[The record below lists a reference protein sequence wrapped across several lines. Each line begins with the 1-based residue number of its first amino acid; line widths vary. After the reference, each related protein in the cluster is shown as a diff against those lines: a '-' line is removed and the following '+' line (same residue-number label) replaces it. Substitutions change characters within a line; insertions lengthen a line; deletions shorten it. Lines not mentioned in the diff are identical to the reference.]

1 MHDVLLNPL
10 ANSPEKS
17 RGAIYT
23 RREVV
28 ETILD
33 LVGYTAD
40 FPLWQKSI
48 LEPCCGQGDFL
59 LPIIARLI
67 ASYRRENGS
76 LFGAGTAL
84 IDTVRAVEI
93 STASHAMVSAAV
105 VGFLEEE
112 GVCCSDAEGLAAA
125 WVIHSDF
132 LLTRLPKA
140 FDFIVGNPPY
150 LRQERIPESLLA
162 EYRRRYATLYDRAD
176 IYVPFIE
183 RSLNLLRTDGRL
195 GFICSDRWMK
205 NRYGGPLRRMV
216 SNGFHLKYVLSV
228 NEVPAF
234 TEEVIAYPAIF
245 VVENTIAILPTRVA
259 ASPKTLDELDLAARQ
274 MTSLAPLKSSTFRE
288 LRDIV
293 ADDAPW
299 LTDESEHIAL
309 IRRMERDFPT
319 LEEAGCRVGIGVA
332 TGADRIF
339 IAPFDEL
346 DVEDERK
353 LPLVGTR
360 DIASGRVVWRGH
372 GIINPFEPDGTIADL
387 DRYPRFAK
395 LIRQHEEV
403 LRKRHVA
410 QRSGAAWYRTIDRIT
425 TDLVAKPKLLIP
437 DIKGAANVVYEEG
450 RYYPHHNL
458 YFVLS
463 ETWDLWAL
471 QAVLRSRLCQ
481 LFISSYSLQMQ
492 GGYFRFQAQYLRRLC
507 VPKWETVR
515 PALRKQLAE
524 AARSSDAEACDRA
537 SAELFGL
544 DDAELAMLE
553 AIAKQ

>member
-10 ANSPEKS
+10 ADSPDKS

-33 LVGYTAD
+33 LIGYSSD
-40 FPLWQKSI
+40 LPLWEKTV

-59 LPIIARLI
+59 IPIIARLL
-67 ASYRRENGS
+67 ASYRREHGS
-76 LFGAGTAL
+76 MFGAAAAL
-84 IDTVRAVEI
+84 KNAVCAVEI
-93 STASHAMVSAAV
+93 GTASHAMASATV
-105 VGFLEEE
+105 DDFLESE
-112 GVCCSDAEGLAAA
+112 GVSSADAEALAAA
-125 WVIHSDF
+125 WVIHADF
-132 LLTRLPKA
+132 LLAQLPKA

-150 LRQERIPESLLA
+150 LRQERIPETLLA

-234 TEEVIAYPAIF
+234 TAEVIAYPAIF
-245 VVENTIAILPTRVA
+245 VVENTMANLPTRVA
-259 ASPKTLDELDLAARQ
+259 ASPRTLGELDLAARQ
-274 MTSLAPLKSSTFRE
+274 MAGGVAPKGGAFRE
-288 LRDIV
+288 LSNVV
-293 ADDAPW
+293 AGDAPW
-299 LTDESEHIAL
+299 LTDESEHVAI

-360 DIASGRVVWRGH
+360 DIASGRVAWRGQ
-372 GIINPFEPDGTIADL
+372 GIVNPFEPDGTVASL
-387 DRYPRFAK
+387 DAYPRFAK
-395 LIRQHEEV
+395 FIRQHEEA

-425 TDLVAKPKLLIP
+425 TSLVAKPKLLIP

-492 GGYFRFQAQYLRRLC
+492 GGYFRFQAQYLRRLR
-507 VPKWETVR
+507 VPKWETVS
-515 PALRKQLAE
+515 PSLRKRLAE
-524 AARSSDAEACDRA
+524 AARTGDATACDRA

-544 DDAELAMLE
+544 NDAELAVLE
-553 AIAKQ
+553 SISKQ